1 MVSTIGAELDRDD
14 AIDASGP
21 DHSAKRNLPG
31 RLDRMGC
38 QLDRGFLLVGP
49 HDEACHHS

>member
-1 MVSTIGAELDRDD
+1 MVSAIVAGLGR

-21 DHSAKRNLPG
+21 DHSAKPNLPG